1 MVADCE
7 VVEGHGLKLINL
19 SNLQLIFL
27 PANVTSRAQPL
38 DQGIIACIKAH
49 YRRRLVKWM
58 LDAANAPGNE
68 ETSLKDLAPTFYQ
81 MMRWVHE
88 AWMQDVSQDTI
99 ANCWRHAG
107 ILPDAW
113 VQSVPAQ
120 DGAALHVHGYSSTED
135 DSMPIAQIGA
145 EQAEQSCAQAELQA
159 ALDELSTVVHNRAL
173 LAQGDVLLDAAQFM
187 SLDGETEVIAE
198 MSDAEIVQFVTTDGT
213 NQADSDEGEEDDF
226 QGAVITGQQAIEQA
240 QNVHDY
246 MLCYP
251 DEFDVSV
258 VRSMES
264 VTQQLARSIVRN
276 RTQSTLQ
283 QLWQRQDM

>member
-27 PANVTSRAQPL
+27 PASVTSRAQPL

-58 LDAANAPGNE
+58 LDTANAPGNE

-88 AWMQDVSQDTI
+88 AWMQ
-99 ANCWRHAG
+99 
-107 ILPDAW
+107 
-113 VQSVPAQ
+113 SVPAQ

-135 DSMPIAQIGA
+135 DSVPIAQIGA
-145 EQAEQSCAQAELQA
+145 EQAEQGGAQAQLQA
-159 ALDELSTVVHNRAL
+159 APDELSTVVHNRAL

-187 SLDGETEVIAE
+187 SLDGETEVIAV

-213 NQADSDEGEEDDF
+213 NQAESDEGEEDDF

-240 QNVHDY
+240 QNVHYY

-258 VRSMES
+258 VRSMEN
-264 VTQQLARSIVRN
+264 VKRQLARSIVCN
-276 RTQSTLQ
+276 LTQSTLQ
-283 QLWQRQDM
+283 QLWQRQGM